1 MCVCVCVCVYN
12 ACICEYKRK
21 SECVC
26 VRERESESEKVFAK
40 TQERAQKRWS
50 ERQLWC
56 SDMNNTQASHA
67 KWEGKMKIGSENLC
81 IGSLLLSILL
91 PMFYHANAL
100 PDKK

>member
-1 MCVCVCVCVYN
+1 MSTTHTIKKKSMELFIKTFIKYVCVCVCVCVCVYN

-50 ERQLWC
+50 ERQL
-56 SDMNNTQASHA
+56 
-67 KWEGKMKIGSENLC
+67 
-81 IGSLLLSILL
+81 
-91 PMFYHANAL
+91 
-100 PDKK
+100 